1 MGISILGKNI
11 KEYRNNRGWSLKKLT
26 EIAEV
31 GYATIYDLENGK
43 KQNINSTTLEK
54 VATALEV
61 STNELLGIDVVEHTV
76 DDILDTVEAI
86 FESDE
91 LKIDD
96 IKLTSKEKEILKS
109 IYVNGID
116 IIRLMR
122 SNSWK
127 E

>member
-1 MGISILGKNI
+1 MEISLLGKNI
-11 KEYRNNRGWSLKKLT
+11 KEYRSKKGWSLKRLT

-54 VATALEV
+54 VANALEI
-61 STNELLGIDVVEHTV
+61 STNELLGIDVIEHTV
-76 DDILDTVEAI
+76 DDIPATIDAI

-91 LKIDD
+91 LEIDG
-96 IKLTSKEKEILKS
+96 IKLTSKEKDILKS
-109 IYVNGID
+109 IYINGID

-122 SNSWK
+122 DN
-127 E
+127 

>member
-1 MGISILGKNI
+1 MEISLLGKNI
-11 KEYRNNRGWSLKKLT
+11 KEYSNNIGWSLKKLT

-54 VATALEV
+54 VANALEV

-109 IYVNGID
+109 IYINGID

-122 SNSWK
+122 SNS
-127 E
+127 

>member
-1 MGISILGKNI
+1 MEISILGKNI

-54 VATALEV
+54 VANALEV
-61 STNELLGIDVVEHTV
+61 STNELLGIDIVEHTV

-109 IYVNGID
+109 IYINGID

>member
-1 MGISILGKNI
+1 MEISLLGKNI
-11 KEYRNNRGWSLKKLT
+11 KEYRSKKGWSLKRLT

-54 VATALEV
+54 VANALET
-61 STNELLGIDVVEHTV
+61 STNELLGIDVIEHTV
-76 DDILDTVEAI
+76 DDISATIEAI

-91 LKIDD
+91 LEIDG
-96 IKLTSKEKEILKS
+96 IKLTSKEKDILKS
-109 IYVNGID
+109 IYINGID

-122 SNSWK
+122 DN
-127 E
+127 

>member
-1 MGISILGKNI
+1 MEISILGKNI

-26 EIAEV
+26 EIAKV

-54 VATALEV
+54 VASALEV
-61 STNELLGIDVVEHTV
+61 TTNELLGVDVVEHTV
-76 DDILDTVEAI
+76 DDVLDTVEAI

-96 IKLTSKEKEILKS
+96 VKLTSKEKEILKS
-109 IYVNGID
+109 IYINGID

-122 SNSWK
+122 SNQ
-127 E
+127 

>member
-1 MGISILGKNI
+1 MEISILGKNI

-54 VATALEV
+54 VANALEV
-61 STNELLGIDVVEHTV
+61 STNELLGIDIVEHTV

-109 IYVNGID
+109 IYINGID

-122 SNSWK
+122 SNS
-127 E
+127 

>member
-1 MGISILGKNI
+1 MEISLLGKNI

-54 VATALEV
+54 VANALEV

-109 IYVNGID
+109 IYINGID

-122 SNSWK
+122 SNS
-127 E
+127 

>member
-1 MGISILGKNI
+1 MEISILGKNI

-54 VATALEV
+54 VANALEV
-61 STNELLGIDVVEHTV
+61 STNELLGIDIVGHTV

-109 IYVNGID
+109 IYINGID

-122 SNSWK
+122 SNLWK

>member
-1 MGISILGKNI
+1 
-11 KEYRNNRGWSLKKLT
+11 EYRNNRGWSLKKLT

-54 VATALEV
+54 VANALEV

-109 IYVNGID
+109 IYINGID

-122 SNSWK
+122 SNS
-127 E
+127 

>member
-1 MGISILGKNI
+1 MEISLLGKNI
-11 KEYRNNRGWSLKKLT
+11 KEYRSKKGWSLKKLT

-54 VATALEV
+54 VANALET
-61 STNELLGIDVVEHTV
+61 STNELLGIDVIEHTV
-76 DDILDTVEAI
+76 DDIPATIDAI

-91 LKIDD
+91 LEIDG
-96 IKLTSKEKEILKS
+96 IKLTSKEKDILKS
-109 IYVNGID
+109 IYINGID

-122 SNSWK
+122 DN
-127 E
+127 

>member
-1 MGISILGKNI
+1 MEISILGKNI

-61 STNELLGIDVVEHTV
+61 STNELLGIDIVEHTV

-96 IKLTSKEKEILKS
+96 IKLTSKEKAILKS
-109 IYVNGID
+109 IYINGID
-116 IIRLMR
+116 VIRLMR
-122 SNSWK
+122 SNS
-127 E
+127 

>member
-1 MGISILGKNI
+1 MEISILGKNI

-54 VATALEV
+54 VANALEV
-61 STNELLGIDVVEHTV
+61 STNELLGIDIVEHTV

-109 IYVNGID
+109 IYINGID

-122 SNSWK
+122 SNLWK

>member
-1 MGISILGKNI
+1 MEISLLGKNI
-11 KEYRNNRGWSLKKLT
+11 KEYRSKKGWSLKRLT

-54 VATALEV
+54 VANALET
-61 STNELLGIDVVEHTV
+61 STNELLGIDVIEHTV
-76 DDILDTVEAI
+76 DDIPATIDAI

-91 LKIDD
+91 LEIDG
-96 IKLTSKEKEILKS
+96 IKLTSKEKDILKS
-109 IYVNGID
+109 IYINGID

-122 SNSWK
+122 DN
-127 E
+127 

>member
-1 MGISILGKNI
+1 MEISILGKNI

-26 EIAEV
+26 EIAKV

-54 VATALEV
+54 VASALEV
-61 STNELLGIDVVEHTV
+61 TTNELLGVDVVEHTV
-76 DDILDTVEAI
+76 DDVLDTVEAI

-96 IKLTSKEKEILKS
+96 VKLTSKEKEILKS
-109 IYVNGID
+109 IYKWN
-116 IIRLMR
+116 RY
-122 SNSWK
+122 N
-127 E
+127 